1 MNKFINLKE
10 HECGFSYTFD
20 NSTTQ
25 NEFKQQMELLGMND
39 WRVFGTIVYFYR
51 KRSFDDEEDEEDESD
66 YELEEDE

>member
-1 MNKFINLKE
+1 
-10 HECGFSYTFD
+10 
-20 NSTTQ
+20 
-25 NEFKQQMELLGMND
+25 MELLGMND